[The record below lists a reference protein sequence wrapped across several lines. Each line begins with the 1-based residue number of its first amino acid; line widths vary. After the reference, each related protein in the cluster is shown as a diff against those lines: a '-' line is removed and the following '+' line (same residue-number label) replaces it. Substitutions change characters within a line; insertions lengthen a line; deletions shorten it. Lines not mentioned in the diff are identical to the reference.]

1 MNNPLEISYYPSR
14 IIKGEFVIKVD
25 KVKMYVH
32 VRDFE
37 SEYEAE
43 QFCQLIVNNLTK
55 EKMEEQ
61 LTLAT
66 RELIYNDIE
75 KIKEE
80 IATKERI
87 IKFAQE
93 EGDESR
99 MQFLQIWRIEVEM
112 MHHQVYFLK
121 TKLFS

>member
-1 MNNPLEISYYPSR
+1 
-14 IIKGEFVIKVD
+14 
-25 KVKMYVH
+25 
-32 VRDFE
+32 
-37 SEYEAE
+37 
-43 QFCQLIVNNLTK
+43 
-55 EKMEEQ
+55 MEEQ
-61 LTLAT
+61 LTSAT

-87 IKFAQE
+87 IKFVQE

-99 MQFLQIWRIEVEM
+99 MQFLQIWRVEVEM